1 MRFNECVEKGMIKRD
16 PKAAE
21 RVETSL
27 DAAERFLSSSK
38 RNLEIREYEIVAI
51 AAYNSAFHSARS
63 LLFARGYV
71 ERSHLCLGLAIRAL
85 YSGPVV
91 DLIKTWDKIRLSR
104 HNVQYGAGLV
114 SPEEAEFVINFA
126 EEFLEAARKELGKAD

>member
-1 MRFNECVEKGMIKRD
+1 MRFEDCVEKGMIKRD
-16 PKAAE
+16 PKAAV
-21 RVETSL
+21 RVDTSL

-38 RNLEIREYEIVAI
+38 RNLEIQEYEMVEI

-71 ERSHLCLGLAIRAL
+71 ERSHYCLGLAIRGL

-91 DLIKTWDKIRLSR
+91 DLINTWDKIRLSR
-104 HNVQYGAGLV
+104 HNVQYGGGLV
-114 SPEEAEFVINFA
+114 NPEEAEFVINFA
-126 EEFLEAARKELGKAD
+126 EEFLNAVRKELGKAD

>member
-1 MRFNECVEKGMIKRD
+1 MRFDECVEKGMIKRD
-16 PKAAE
+16 PKASM

-38 RNLEIREYEIVAI
+38 RNLEIREYEMVAI

-85 YSGPVV
+85 YSGPVI
-91 DLIKTWDKIRLSR
+91 DLIKTWDK
-104 HNVQYGAGLV
+104 N
-114 SPEEAEFVINFA
+114 
-126 EEFLEAARKELGKAD
+126 KALRA

>member
-1 MRFNECVEKGMIKRD
+1 MIKCD
-16 PKAAE
+16 PRAAQ

-38 RNLEIREYEIVAI
+38 RNLEIREYEMVAI
-51 AAYNSAFHSARS
+51 AANNSSFHSARS

-71 ERSHLCLGLAIRAL
+71 ERSHHCLGLAIRGL

-104 HNVQYGAGLV
+104 HNVQYGGGLV

-126 EEFLEAARKELGKAD
+126 EEFLNAARKELGMAN